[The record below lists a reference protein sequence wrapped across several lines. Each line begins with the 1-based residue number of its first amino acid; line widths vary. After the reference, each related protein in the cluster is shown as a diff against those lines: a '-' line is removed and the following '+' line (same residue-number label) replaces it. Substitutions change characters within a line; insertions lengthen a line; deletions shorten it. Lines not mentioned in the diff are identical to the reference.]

1 MGAFVT
7 DSFPRLDLKRIEFR
21 VLPMRTRFPFKYG
34 IASLTALPHLVL
46 NVEAE
51 IDGARAEGIASE
63 GLPPK
68 WFTKNPDTTF
78 EQDLPAMLEVIGHA
92 AELALSAPPS
102 SFFELWFKIN
112 EAQSA
117 WASETGHPPLL
128 ANLGVSLME
137 RALLDALCRHLGSG
151 LHAVLRE
158 NQLGLRLGEV
168 RPELSGTDPV
178 SFLPERPLSSIRARH
193 TIGLGDPL
201 TAVDVTDEN
210 KAEDNLPLDLESC
223 IRTYGLTHF
232 KIKVCG
238 NLEIDLPRLEA
249 LSELLGPEALF
260 TLDGNEQYSSINAFR
275 EHWEAWREKEKIRV
289 LLDTGLLLIEQPAHR
304 DESFA
309 SSVSSE
315 FAAWPDRPAF
325 IIDEADGAID
335 SLPQA
340 LALGYDGVSHKNCKG
355 MVKGLA
361 NAATLAEGGRNRER
375 AVHLSGEDLANVGP
389 IALFQDLAMMAALGI
404 EHVERNGH
412 HYFKGLS
419 AWPESVQASM
429 LENHDDLYRAHPE
442 GYPTLGIKDGMLE
455 LSSLNAAPF
464 GPSELLDVSA
474 LERVDPTDSEGFIRS
489 GMPTG

>member
-1 MGAFVT
+1 VT
-7 DSFPRLDLKRIEFR
+7 ASFSSLDLKQVEFR

-46 NVEAE
+46 KVEAE
-51 IDGARAEGIASE
+51 IDGIRAEGIASE

-102 SFFELWFKIN
+102 SFFDLWFKIHD
-112 EAQSA
+112 AQSA

-137 RALLDALCRHLGSG
+137 RGLLDALCRHLGSG

-168 RPELSGTDPV
+168 RPELSGTEPV
-178 SFLPERPLSSIRARH
+178 SFLPDRPLSSIRARH
-193 TIGLGDPL
+193 TVGLGDPL
-201 TAVDVTDEN
+201 TPADVTEEN
-210 KAEDNLPLDLESC
+210 RAADNLPLDLESC
-223 IRTYGLTHF
+223 VRTYGLTHF
-232 KIKVCG
+232 KVKVCG
-238 NLEIDLPRLEA
+238 NLDIDLPRLEA
-249 LSELLGPEALF
+249 LAGLLGPEALF

-275 EHWEAWREKEKIRV
+275 EHWETWREKEKIRV
-289 LLDTGLLLIEQPAHR
+289 LLDSGLLLIEQPAHR
-304 DESFA
+304 DETFS
-309 SSVSSE
+309 SSVATE
-315 FAAWPDRPAF
+315 FADWPGRPSF
-325 IIDEADGAID
+325 IIDEADGAVD

-340 LALGYDGVSHKNCKG
+340 LSLGYDGVSHKNCKG
-355 MVKGLA
+355 MVKGIA
-361 NAATLAEGGRNRER
+361 NAASLARDRKKRER
-375 AVHLSGEDLANVGP
+375 PVHLSGEDLANVGP

-419 AWPESVQASM
+419 TWPKSVQASM
-429 LENHDDLYRAHPE
+429 LKNHEDLYRAHPE
-442 GYPTLGIKDGMLE
+442 GYPTLGIKDGMLDLTSMNASPFGPRE
-455 LSSLNAAPF
+455 LLDLSSLDPVDLA
-464 GPSELLDVSA
+464 
-474 LERVDPTDSEGFIRS
+474 DPTGFIMS
-489 GMPTG
+489 GLPID

>member
-1 MGAFVT
+1 
-7 DSFPRLDLKRIEFR
+7 
-21 VLPMRTRFPFKYG
+21 MRTRFPFKYG

-46 NVEAE
+46 QVEAE
-51 IDGARAEGIASE
+51 IDGVLAKGIASE

-102 SFFELWFKIN
+102 SFFELWFRIHD
-112 EAQSA
+112 AQSV

-158 NQLGLRLGEV
+158 NQLGLRLEAV
-168 RPELSGTDPV
+168 RPELSGTEPV
-178 SFLPERPLSSIRARH
+178 SFLPNRPLSSIRARH

-201 TAVDVTDEN
+201 TPADVNDEN
-210 KAEDNLPLDLESC
+210 RAEDNLPLDLESC
-223 IRTYGLTHF
+223 IRAYGLTHF
-232 KIKVCG
+232 KVKVCG
-238 NLEIDLPRLEA
+238 DLELDLPRMEVLA
-249 LSELLGPEALF
+249 ELLGSQALF

-275 EHWEAWREKEKIRV
+275 EHWEAWREKEKIRAF
-289 LLDTGLLLIEQPAHR
+289 LDTGLLLIEQPAHR

-309 SSVSSE
+309 STVATE
-315 FAAWPDRPAF
+315 FADWPGRPAF

-335 SLPQA
+335 SLPRA
-340 LALGYDGVSHKNCKG
+340 LSLGYDGVSHKNCKG
-355 MVKGLA
+355 MVKGIA
-361 NAATLAEGGRNRER
+361 NAASLARER
-375 AVHLSGEDLANVGP
+375 QKRERPVHLSGEDLANVGP

-419 AWPESVQASM
+419 AWPESVQESM
-429 LENHDDLYRAHPE
+429 LENHDDLYGAHPE
-442 GYPTLGIKDGMLE
+442 GYPALVIKDGMLD
-455 LSSLNAAPF
+455 LTSMNAAPF

-474 LERVDPTDSEGFIRS
+474 LECVDPADSEGFIRT
-489 GMPTG
+489 GMPAG